1 MIGVES
7 TALGDILSGI
17 PDIGGNI
24 NAAMNFTNLSIDIFG
39 CQLSPN
45 VAISDFY
52 TLADGGSGQ
61 SQIQKP
67 SASVINRKT
76 QSAGTGASATSA
88 PKTYAQPSRGQ
99 EEVRYDSP
107 PQVRVKPT

>member
-1 MIGVES
+1 
-7 TALGDILSGI
+7 
-17 PDIGGNI
+17 
-24 NAAMNFTNLSIDIFG
+24 MNFTNLSIDIFG

-45 VAISDFY
+45 IAISDFY
-52 TLADGGSGQ
+52 TLSDGGSGQ

-76 QSAGTGASATSA
+76 QSAGTGASATST